1 MKLIR
6 SMGLLL
12 VALFVVSAAR
22 ADGIDPVMVVGGAG
36 GCGTPSVI
44 STFSL
49 NANASGGSN
58 STVCPTVTVPG
69 PVFQNGTGSTIT
81 SITVTTTDPSN
92 PCGISS
98 TFGGGDLFT
107 TGACSYDSVAQ
118 VATVVFSG
126 MGPCGGSINIADAV
140 VGTCAGI
147 APGADFFV
155 SLGQTGW
162 GAGESFNGSV
172 TVPEPTSLTLLLG
185 GIGLLGFLRRSW
197 KPVA

>member
-6 SMGLLL
+6 SMGLLV
-12 VALFVVSAAR
+12 VALFVVSAVK
-22 ADGIDPVMVVGGAG
+22 ADSIDPTMVVGGAG

-49 NANASGGSN
+49 NANANGGSN
-58 STVCPTVTVPG
+58 STACPNVTVPG

-81 SITVTTTDPSN
+81 SITVTTTIPSD

-107 TGACSYDSVAQ
+107 TAACSYDPVAQ

-126 MGPCGGSINIADAV
+126 MGPCGGSIDAEVTV

-155 SLGQTGW
+155 SLGQSGW
-162 GAGESFNGSV
+162 GAGQSFNGSV
-172 TVPEPTSLTLLLG
+172 TVPEPTPLTLLLG

-197 KPVA
+197 KPAA